1 MAFCAVADS
10 VRSVAG
16 ELPRTA
22 AAPRQQLLLL
32 LRVVNYIFQMLL
44 PCPTEK
50 PCTYVAY
57 KRGRGR
63 GSGAGEGGGGVMLHG
78 ATASVLIWN
87 TCCSSLARS
96 AAATVAAF
104 RICPAA
110 TSNSLGM
117 CTQRS
122 LFSFALASVSPSP
135 LLFFRSLLLLLFV
148 YLLRLLLPLLLLL
161 PLRLCCCSL
170 YGLLLIRVLIVVA
183 T

>member
-57 KRGRGR
+57 KRGRG
-63 GSGAGEGGGGVMLHG
+63 SDEGGGAPMLHG

-135 LLFFRSLLLLLFV
+135 R
-148 YLLRLLLPLLLLL
+148 
-161 PLRLCCCSL
+161 LRLCSSSARCCCCCSCTCCVCCCRCCCCCRCD
-170 YGLLLIRVLIVVA
+170 YVVVVC
-183 T
+183 TDCC